1 MKVVGKENAEIAV
14 LLECFSNFW
23 KTLEMSLINCK
34 FNLIFRWLPTCA
46 ISETNRAITFAITGT
61 KRYTPILTL
70 STKDNAKLLQQW
82 KSGFKRTINWN
93 KYYSEISIERRNLY
107 LDFLTDPR
115 FQGVNTLIVL
125 SFENNTNRRRYI
137 GYFLPKVQIKV
148 YSAMIDGQSFVNQP
162 IKDDVRTYDNIWII
176 RTTQRDG

>member
-1 MKVVGKENAEIAV
+1 M
-14 LLECFSNFW
+14 
-23 KTLEMSLINCK
+23 
-34 FNLIFRWLPTCA
+34 
-46 ISETNRAITFAITGT
+46 
-61 KRYTPILTL
+61 
-70 STKDNAKLLQQW
+70 QQW

-125 SFENNTNRRRYI
+125 SFENNTNRTRYI

-162 IKDDVRTYDNIWII
+162 IKDDVRTYDNI
-176 RTTQRDG
+176 

>member
-23 KTLEMSLINCK
+23 RTLEMSLINCK

-82 KSGFKRTINWN
+82 K
-93 KYYSEISIERRNLY
+93 
-107 LDFLTDPR
+107 
-115 FQGVNTLIVL
+115 
-125 SFENNTNRRRYI
+125 
-137 GYFLPKVQIKV
+137 
-148 YSAMIDGQSFVNQP
+148 
-162 IKDDVRTYDNIWII
+162 
-176 RTTQRDG
+176 